1 MKLLVVSA
9 IYLFLIVTCH
19 GSADVHTANK
29 YIIDRANRVR
39 FYHGVNFVRKE
50 FPWYPSELLDPSY
63 VTNLAQW
70 GLNVVR
76 LG

>member
-1 MKLLVVSA
+1 MKLWIIFPICL
-9 IYLFLIVTCH
+9 LFIVTCH

-29 YIIDRANRVR
+29 YIIDGTNRVR
-39 FYHGVNFVRKE
+39 FYHGVNFVRKQ
-50 FPWYPSELLDPSY
+50 FPWYPLELLDPNFVS
-63 VTNLAQW
+63 NLSQW

>member
-1 MKLLVVSA
+1 MKLVIVFA
-9 IYLFLIVTCH
+9 IYLFLIVTCY
-19 GSADVHTANK
+19 GSGKVHTANK
-29 YIIDRANRVR
+29 YIIDEANRVR

-50 FPWYPSELLDPSY
+50 FPWYPPELLDPSF
-63 VTNLAQW
+63 VTNLTQW

>member
-1 MKLLVVSA
+1 MKLLAVFA
-9 IYLFLIVTCH
+9 IYLFSIVTCH

-29 YIIDRANRVR
+29 YIIDGANRVR
-39 FYHGVNFVRKE
+39 FYHGVNFVRKQ
-50 FPWYPSELLDPSY
+50 FPWYPPELLDPSF

>member
-1 MKLLVVSA
+1 MNLLVIFP

-19 GSADVHTANK
+19 GSADLHTAHS
-29 YIIDRANRVR
+29 YIIDATNRVR
-39 FYHGVNFVRKE
+39 FYHGVNFVHKG
-50 FPWYPSELLDPSY
+50 FPWYPSELLDPSF